1 MAIYKLGKNLQGEV
15 NSVIKDNGTV
25 GTSQY
30 RLHIPFDPD
39 NTDYKEYL
47 AWVADGN
54 TADAPDTPTL
64 DQQWAN
70 VRADRDRRLAETD
83 WTQTPDVPQETIWK
97 WKTYRQDLRDIPQK
111 QTDPTNITW
120 PTKPS

>member
-1 MAIYKLGKNLQGEV
+1 MTYKLINDITKGTLASIQ
-15 NSVIKDNGTV
+15 IKGTNKF
-25 GTSQY
+25 
-30 RLHIPFDPD
+30 IPLDPSNKD
-39 NTDYKEYL
+39 YL
-47 AWVADGN
+47 AWVAEGN
-54 TADAPDTPTL
+54 TADPADTPSLTW
-64 DQQWAN
+64 DDI
-70 VRADRDRRLAETD
+70 RADRDQRLEETD

>member
-15 NSVIKDNGTV
+15 NSIIKDNGTV
-25 GTSQY
+25 GTSHY

-54 TADAPDTPTL
+54 TADPADTPSLTW
-64 DQQWAN
+64 DDI
-70 VRADRDRRLAETD
+70 RADRDQRLEETD
-83 WTQTPDVPQETIWK
+83 WTQTPDVSQETIWK

-111 QTDPTNITW
+111 QTDPNNITW

>member
-1 MAIYKLGKNLQGEV
+1 MLDVKTANY
-15 NSVIKDNGTV
+15 IKDVDGSNCAVNVTLNDDKR
-25 GTSQY
+25 TFS
-30 RLHIPFDPD
+30 IPIDEGNRWYIELKKWID
-39 NTDYKEYL
+39 
-47 AWVADGN
+47 AGN
-54 TADAPDTPTL
+54 TVDPASTPSLTW
-64 DQQWAN
+64 DDI
-70 VRADRDRRLAETD
+70 RADRDYRLKQTD

>member
-1 MAIYKLGKNLQGEV
+1 MAKYKLV
-15 NSVIKDNGTV
+15 NGLGTSTLSCIKDNGTV
-25 GTSQY
+25 GTSHY

-54 TADAPDTPTL
+54 TADPADTPSLTW
-64 DQQWAN
+64 DDI
-70 VRADRDRRLAETD
+70 RADRDQRLKETD

-97 WKTYRQDLRDIPQK
+97 WKTYRQDLRAIPQK